1 MLGWSYIMYKLSK
14 RNILKKNSSFQ
25 TVYRVGKSYAN
36 RMMVLYVL
44 PQGDNSRKAGFAAGK
59 RLGNAVV
66 RNRVKRLMRE
76 IYRLN
81 QHRLI
86 DGADLVLM
94 GRQAIIKSDYKS
106 AATAFIDLC
115 RKARILAK

>member
-1 MLGWSYIMYKLSK
+1 MYKLS
-14 RNILKKNSSFQ
+14 RQHILKKNKSFQ
-25 TVYRVGKSYAN
+25 TIYRVGKSYAN

-44 PQGDNSRKAGFAAGK
+44 PQGQSSRKAGFAAGK
-59 RLGNAVV
+59 RLGNAVT

-76 IYRLN
+76 VYRLN
-81 QHRLI
+81 QHKLT

-94 GRQAIIKSDYKS
+94 GRQAIVKADY
-106 AATAFIDLC
+106 AAAEKAFHDLC